1 MNPMLKAFWQQ
12 AKEAVDSASSDEV
25 LRVGGEFE
33 YFLYNLDKSLAT
45 DIEKFLLLECLDDNW
60 GIELG
65 AHVVEYHPGPV
76 TLQDI
81 GFENWYE
88 QLLASE
94 LLLKQ
99 EAHKLELLVG
109 SNGTTPFG
117 PTSNIPKTSEPR
129 YGLVPNFHDNHRPWW
144 DKPVFAGMEIDAS
157 VVGKLNASLS
167 STPFTKQ
174 LVSLNYYLNTLS

>member
-1 MNPMLKAFWQQ
+1 
-12 AKEAVDSASSDEV
+12 
-25 LRVGGEFE
+25 
-33 YFLYNLDKSLAT
+33 
-45 DIEKFLLLECLDDNW
+45 
-60 GIELG
+60 
-65 AHVVEYHPGPV
+65 
-76 TLQDI
+76 
-81 GFENWYE
+81 
-88 QLLASE
+88 
-94 LLLKQ
+94 LLKQ